1 MAEYPHI
8 LFNPVERTLYRLF
21 MNHLEGLRADDLVL
35 HWKELCSYYSEES
48 LYDDPVLRE
57 EKMASLCAESKTV
70 FYSTVSRIKSKL
82 KAALG
87 AREARKYYIQRN
99 KAGLYRIRHP
109 YPISTTVGHEII
121 G

>member
-57 EKMASLCAESKTV
+57 EKMASLCA
-70 FYSTVSRIKSKL
+70 RIKSKL

-109 YPISTTVGHEII
+109 YPISTTASGT
-121 G
+121 